1 MNKLND
7 SRLISSDAQSTSS
20 FGNALAFMLPIL
32 GLIQFELVGQ
42 VFVHELILLILFV
55 PLFLRRG
62 NYFTKSGGMI
72 IFLFVCIWLAAQI
85 FTDFVRN
92 SPPED
97 YFRGWAK
104 ISFFMIGFVSLSCLL
119 VNEKRA
125 LWWVTASVIPL
136 FYRPFLLFSH
146 DLDPL
151 VLWKFGVGP
160 ALLLFCCLPFIW
172 LLHRKPLGGSGFKA
186 IANLHF
192 AFGVLSFFLNARSFA
207 ALSILTGILILIYA
221 KRRGG
226 VISAASLAIA
236 SVAVLIVVNILALAY
251 SYGASSGM
259 FGAEAQEKYE
269 SQVMYGGGLI
279 NMLLGGRS
287 EGLVS
292 TQAIADSPII
302 GHGSWAKNFKYSM
315 MLADLRRN
323 FSEVNEGAVTDD
335 TMDGLIPSHS
345 YLLGAW
351 VEAGIVGGAFWLFI
365 ILWMLFRVL
374 PAAWLSGDVV
384 GLFVVMSLP
393 LFFWNVLFSPFGA
406 NVRVEV
412 AGFLAIC
419 IFVIYKAKMRV

>member
-1 MNKLND
+1 MSNLVGLPSPLGN
-7 SRLISSDAQSTSS
+7 RL
-20 FGNALAFMLPIL
+20 ALIIPFL
-32 GLIQFELVGQ
+32 GLFQFEFVGQ
-42 VFVHELILLILFV
+42 LFVHELVLLLLFI
-55 PLFLRRG
+55 PLLLKRG
-62 NYFTKSGGMI
+62 NYFAKSSGLVVLVAI
-72 IFLFVCIWLAAQI
+72 ALWLAAQV
-85 FTDFVRN
+85 FTDFVRET
-92 SPPED
+92 PAED
-97 YFRGWAK
+97 YLRGWAK
-104 ISFFMIGFVSLSCLL
+104 ISFFTIGFVSLTCLL
-119 VNEKRA
+119 ISDERTL
-125 LWWVTASVIPL
+125 LWITASVIPL

-160 ALLLFCCLPFIW
+160 ALLLICCLPFLW
-172 LLHRKPLGGSGFKA
+172 KLYKNPAENSNFGA
-186 IANLHF
+186 VANLHF
-192 AFGVLSFFLNARSFA
+192 VFGVLSFFLNARSFA
-207 ALSILTGILILIYA
+207 ALSIVTGVLILVYA
-221 KRRGG
+221 KRRGS
-226 VISAASLAIA
+226 VVSAGELAFASIILLVMVNLLAA
-236 SVAVLIVVNILALAY
+236 AY
-251 SYGASSGM
+251 SYGASSGL
-259 FGAEAQEKYE
+259 FGTDAQEKYE
-269 SQVMYGGGLI
+269 SQVMYGGGVV

-351 VEAGIVGGAFWLFI
+351 VEAGIVGGAFWLFVM
-365 ILWMLFRVL
+365 LWMLLRVL
-374 PAAWLSGDVV
+374 PAAWLCGDVV

-419 IFVIYKAKMRV
+419 IFIIHKAKMRI